1 MIGSGKLCAPFTKRI
16 LGTDA
21 AALAISY
28 DPRPVA
34 GELPTARFT
43 NATIAISANGGAG
56 AENRVTLVRNRVDN
70 DGGGLS
76 ALTTVIDA
84 AAGGVCDFVCPT
96 LKSLIDTINGIAGF
110 KCWALDAP
118 HDLSLLV
125 AANAFAVVAAVQ
137 VPSVVQGSAG
147 ALKTLLRTTDGVA
160 GHTIEGVGA
169 KYASFLRIGEPEVRD
184 NGVMKIMS
192 LLLAMPIADG
202 LIRVYRDR
210 MDEYGD
216 TKDVYFQFVPAVATQ
231 AEYLNDNKMEA
242 AAYRG
247 PIIVEVSS
255 TDALA
260 DVAGYIKLALDTLGE
275 D

>member
-34 GELPTARFT
+34 GELPTVRLT
-43 NATIAISANGGAG
+43 NATIAISADGGAG
-56 AENRVTLVRNRVDN
+56 ADTRITLVRNRKDN
-70 DGGGLS
+70 DGNSLS
-76 ALTTVIDA
+76 PLTTVIDA
-84 AAGGVCDFVCPT
+84 TAGGASDFVCAT

-110 KCWALDAP
+110 KCWALNAP
-118 HDLSLLV
+118 FDLSLLV
-125 AANAFAVVAAVQ
+125 GVNMFAVVAATQ
-137 VPSVVQGSAG
+137 IPSAVQGSAG
-147 ALKTLLRTTDGVA
+147 ALQTLLRTTDGVA
-160 GHTIEGVGA
+160 GHTIEGVAA

-210 MDEYGD
+210 ADEFGE

-231 AEYLNDNKMEA
+231 VAYLDDNKMEA
-242 AAYRG
+242 ASYRG
-247 PIIVEVSS
+247 PIVVEVSS